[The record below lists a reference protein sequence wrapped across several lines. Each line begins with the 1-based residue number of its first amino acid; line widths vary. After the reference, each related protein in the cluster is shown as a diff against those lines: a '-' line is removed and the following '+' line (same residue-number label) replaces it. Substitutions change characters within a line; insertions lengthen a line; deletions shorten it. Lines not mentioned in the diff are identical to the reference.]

1 MKTYTFY
8 KNRLLWMGLVI
19 ASILALGS
27 CASGAQT
34 AQESLPVDFDLHAL
48 AIYTMDEIEGNVLK
62 DSSGKGNHAEISQ
75 NTPKTTE
82 GKVGKALVFDGAETY
97 IVLKPTVLEG
107 KEWTFAAWVNAEAWP
122 RWARIFDFGDGATA
136 DMWFGFSG
144 AEAVMRADIFAPQGS
159 VIVLG
164 PSLPTKEWVHLAITV
179 NGQKM
184 TMYVNGKQAAFGYTK
199 LLPSVVVKNGIYI
212 GASNWPDPLFVGKMD
227 EILIADVAYTDKQ
240 IQALMKGIPVKK

>member
-1 MKTYTFY
+1 MDMK
-8 KNRLLWMGLVI
+8 RLFVFSVLVGAAFMLGL
-19 ASILALGS
+19 AG
-27 CASGAQT
+27 CASTGKA
-34 AQESLPVDFDLHAL
+34 AEESLPADFNLHAL
-48 AIYTMDEIEGNVLK
+48 AVYTMDAIEGNILK
-62 DSSGKGNHAEISQ
+62 DSSGKGHDAQISQ
-75 NTPKTTE
+75 ENPKIAE

-97 IVLKPTVLEG
+97 VVLDKAILEG
-107 KEWTFAAWVNAEAWP
+107 KAWTFAAWVNADAWP

-164 PSLPTKEWVHLAITV
+164 PSIPSNEWVHLAITV
-179 NGQKM
+179 DGQKM

-199 LLPSVVVKNGIYI
+199 LSPSVVVPNGLYI

-227 EILIADVAYTDKQ
+227 EILIADVAYTEAQ
-240 IQALMKGIPVKK
+240 IRAIMKGIPLH